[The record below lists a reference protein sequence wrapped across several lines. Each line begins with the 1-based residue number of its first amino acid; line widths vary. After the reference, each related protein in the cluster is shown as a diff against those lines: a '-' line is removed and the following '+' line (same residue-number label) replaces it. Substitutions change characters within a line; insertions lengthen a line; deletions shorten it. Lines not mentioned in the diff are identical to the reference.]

1 MKIAYSGI
9 EGAFAHI
16 VAKKIFPDDEPVSF
30 SSFKETYEAVS
41 SGKCDY
47 AVMPIDNSY
56 SGEVTEVMDLIFEGD
71 LYINAMYSLP
81 VIQNLLGVPGSSADS
96 VKKVVSHPKAL
107 EQCDEYIR
115 SKGYEV
121 IQASNTARAARE
133 VARRNDPSIAAIAS
147 KETAQIYGLEVLCE
161 QINESD
167 DNTTRFVILSANRG
181 CIGKFEKDESFIML
195 FTVDNRAGALLAPL
209 QTIAGYDFNMKVLHS
224 RPLKNKQWQ
233 YYFYVEIEGD
243 INSEK
248 GRGMKRDL
256 SDVCSLIK
264 IPGPYTG
271 SDRQ

>member
-16 VAKKIFPDDEPVSF
+16 VARRVFPDDEPVSF
-30 SSFKETYEAVS
+30 SSFKETYDAVA

-81 VIQNLLGVPGSSADS
+81 VIQNLLGVPGSTKGS

-115 SKGYEV
+115 SKGYEM

-133 VARRNDPSIAAIAS
+133 VARRNDPAIAAIAS
-147 KETAQIYGLEVLCE
+147 IETADIYGLTVLDE
-161 QINESD
+161 RINESD
-167 DNTTRFVILSANRG
+167 DNTTRFVILSAKRG
-181 CIGKFEKDESFIML
+181 CIGRFEEDESFIML
-195 FTVDNRAGALLAPL
+195 FTVDNKAGALLSPL
-209 QTIAGYDFNMKVLHS
+209 QTIARYDFNMKVLHS

-233 YYFYVEIEGD
+233 YYFYVEIEGN

-248 GRGMKRDL
+248 GRGMTKEL
-256 SDVCSLIK
+256 EDVCSLIK
-264 IPGPYTG
+264 ISGPDTR
-271 SDRQ
+271 DDKQ